1 MVFSLNTVI
10 KIVRELIVIRRRV
23 HVDVRHG
30 AQERGIEHTLV
41 RLAVFADHAGSV
53 HGQNNFEMLQGAV
66 VDELVVRAL

>member
-1 MVFSLNTVI
+1 M
-10 KIVRELIVIRRRV
+10 
-23 HVDVRHG
+23 DVRHG
-30 AQERGIEHTLV
+30 TQERGIEHALM